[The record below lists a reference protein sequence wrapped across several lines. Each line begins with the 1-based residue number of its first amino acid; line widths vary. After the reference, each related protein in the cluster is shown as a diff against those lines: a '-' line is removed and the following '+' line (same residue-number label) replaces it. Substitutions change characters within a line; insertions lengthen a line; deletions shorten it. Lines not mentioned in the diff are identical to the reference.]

1 MSEKTSYWL
10 WYPGDFELYHALK
23 QNFSRVE
30 RGCAWPAFW
39 KSEGFRNRVVFRR
52 WYDLPEETTFFVTG
66 VAGSVGYVQLDEEKH
81 PFDTLI
87 FCTPGKHRISIH
99 VGCIGCVPS
108 VFVSGDVICSD
119 DGWQAED
126 YAAPPVP
133 AAHNRYYTDSSKD
146 PSEWSYSER
155 VYEPVAVE
163 EINQGVLYTF
173 ETELTAS
180 LEVIGSGSPLVYL
193 GESRAE
199 ALDTKNCYFFC
210 RPDTITGRCPRQAVR
225 YAFLPDVRKGDYSV
239 RAIHQFTDIPQR
251 ASFTCDDDELNR
263 IFQVAA
269 HTFSLCSGCF
279 FLDGIKR
286 DKWIWGGDAYQS
298 MFVNRYLTADA
309 EIEKRTLLALRGND
323 PVTTHVN
330 TITDYS
336 LLWIISLGV
345 YYESYGDDGFIR
357 QMYSKARSLLELCL
371 SQRDENGFLIGRKQD
386 WVFIDW
392 ADFDR
397 DGPLCAEQMLLAAS
411 CRIMAMFAPDEE
423 KQTYLSLYD
432 ELSEKIDR
440 FFWDGE
446 KQAYIDSFLSG
457 RRHVTRHAN
466 IFAIVF
472 DLADESRK
480 QLLAS
485 SVLFNP
491 SVPSIKT
498 PYFRFYELEALCRL
512 GYLKEVLQEIK
523 SYWGGMLHLGAVTF
537 WEEYDPSK
545 TLEQQYEMYG
555 DPFGKSLC
563 HAWSAS
569 PIYLLA
575 RYFTGLRPLE
585 PGGMEFE
592 AAPQTQFFRE
602 LDCTFPMGQKQVHI
616 TLHNGQVSVESYPY
630 INSSLTDKEDHHE

>member
-1 MSEKTSYWL
+1 MSENTSYWL

-30 RGCAWPAFW
+30 RGCPWPAFW

-52 WYDLPEETTFFVTG
+52 CYDLPEETTFFVAG

-99 VGCIGCVPS
+99 IGCIGCVPS

-119 DGWQAED
+119 EGWMVED
-126 YAAPPVP
+126 YSQPPVP
-133 AAHNRYYTDSSKD
+133 SAYNRYFTDPSRD
-146 PSEWSYSER
+146 PSEWPYSEK
-155 VYEPVAVE
+155 VYEPVSVE
-163 EINQGVLYTF
+163 EVNQGVLYTF
-173 ETELTAS
+173 ETELTAA
-180 LEVIGSGSPLVYL
+180 LEVTGPESPLVFL

-199 ALDTKNCYFFC
+199 ALDTKNCYYSC
-210 RPDTITGRCPRQAVR
+210 RPDENTRRCPRQAVR
-225 YAFLPDVRKGDYSV
+225 YVFIPDVQAGDYSV

-251 ASFTCDDDELNR
+251 ASFTCDDDELNQ

-298 MFVNRYLTADA
+298 FYVNRYLTADA

-330 TITDYS
+330 TILDYS
-336 LLWIISLGV
+336 LLWILSLSV
-345 YYESYGDDGFIR
+345 FYESYGDDAFLSGI
-357 QMYSKARSLLELCL
+357 YPKTRSLMELCL
-371 SQRDENGFLIGRKQD
+371 SQREENGFIIGRKQD

-397 DGPLCAEQMLLAAS
+397 DGPLCAEQMLFAACS
-411 CRIMAMFAPDEE
+411 RVMASIAPESE
-423 KQTYLSLYD
+423 KQTWAALYA
-432 ELSEKIDR
+432 ELTEKINR
-440 FFWDGE
+440 FFWDEE
-446 KQAYIDSFLSG
+446 KHAYIDSFRSG
-457 RRHVTRHAN
+457 KQHVTRHAN

-472 DLADESRK
+472 DLAEESRK
-480 QLLAS
+480 QLLAKT
-485 SVLFNP
+485 VLFNETIP
-491 SVPSIKT
+491 AINT
-498 PYFRFYELEALCRL
+498 PYFRFFELEALCRL

-523 SYWGGMLHLGAVTF
+523 SYWGGMLRLGAVTF

-545 TLEQQYEMYG
+545 PLEQQYEMYS

-563 HAWSAS
+563 HAWAAS
-569 PIYLLA
+569 PVYLLA
-575 RYFTGLRPLE
+575 RYFVGLHALT
-585 PGGMEFE
+585 PGGTEFE
-592 AAPQTQFFRE
+592 VEPQIQFFRE

-616 TLHNGQVSVESYPY
+616 TLYNGQVSVETSPNY
-630 INSSLTDKEDHHE
+630 K